1 MEQDSQIINLDIHGM
16 TCAGCVSSVEKALGK
31 VDGVD
36 LAEVNFA
43 LNRASVHYNPEF
55 ANSSALVSAVEAA
68 GFTAKRL
75 KENEDVPEPSEQS
88 EEEYLKLHSRMK
100 MALGFS
106 VPLVLLAMAPMLG
119 ISLPGWLAPETE
131 PMNYGMIQLLLTLPV
146 LWAGRDFYTK
156 GFATFFRRNPNMD
169 TLVAIGTSAAVGFSL
184 WNLSGMSQNADGLY
198 FETAAVIIALI
209 LLGKSLEAKSRS
221 RASEAISSLLKLR
234 PKEAILVHEGK
245 ESSISIDLVHSGD
258 VLRIRPGS
266 IVPAD
271 GIVVEG
277 SSYVDE
283 SMLTGEAVPVEKTID
298 SEVTGGTLNTNGVL
312 TIRVKRVGAETTLSG
327 IIRLVENA
335 QLAKAPV
342 ARMAD
347 KVAGVFVPL
356 VLVIAVITGIMWWF
370 SGASANDILSYTVA
384 VLVIA
389 CPCALG
395 LATPIAIM
403 VGTGI
408 GAQHG
413 ILFRSAVA
421 LEAAHRLDTIFLDKT
436 GTLTEGRPK
445 VTKVLTV
452 EGFDKEDLL
461 FYASSAEQG
470 SEHPL
475 GRAIVDEAE
484 KYNFESAE
492 ISGFEAKTGFGVK
505 ATIKGSAVLIGNHSL
520 MQSENII
527 NDITLEIAQQ
537 IPSGSTAVY
546 VAVDGKPAGVIC
558 LADQARPE
566 STQAVSRFRE
576 MGLEVVMLTG
586 DQQNSAEAVAE
597 KTGITS
603 FHSGV
608 LPEEKSKIVKE
619 YQQKGARVGMI
630 GDGINDAPALA
641 QAEVGIS
648 MGSGTDVA
656 LETSEVILMKNDLR
670 HVVTALLLSRATLR
684 NIRQNLFWA
693 FGYNVLGIPVAAGL
707 LVPFGGPALHPML
720 AAAAMAFS
728 SVSVVMNSLRL
739 RNFSF
744 S

>member
-370 SGASANDILSYTVA
+370 SGASANDILT
-384 VLVIA
+384 
-389 CPCALG
+389 
-395 LATPIAIM
+395 
-403 VGTGI
+403 
-408 GAQHG
+408 
-413 ILFRSAVA
+413 R
-421 LEAAHRLDTIFLDKT
+421 
-436 GTLTEGRPK
+436 
-445 VTKVLTV
+445 
-452 EGFDKEDLL
+452 
-461 FYASSAEQG
+461 
-470 SEHPL
+470 
-475 GRAIVDEAE
+475 
-484 KYNFESAE
+484 
-492 ISGFEAKTGFGVK
+492 
-505 ATIKGSAVLIGNHSL
+505 
-520 MQSENII
+520 
-527 NDITLEIAQQ
+527 
-537 IPSGSTAVY
+537 
-546 VAVDGKPAGVIC
+546 
-558 LADQARPE
+558 
-566 STQAVSRFRE
+566 
-576 MGLEVVMLTG
+576 
-586 DQQNSAEAVAE
+586 
-597 KTGITS
+597 
-603 FHSGV
+603 
-608 LPEEKSKIVKE
+608 
-619 YQQKGARVGMI
+619 
-630 GDGINDAPALA
+630 
-641 QAEVGIS
+641 
-648 MGSGTDVA
+648 
-656 LETSEVILMKNDLR
+656 
-670 HVVTALLLSRATLR
+670 
-684 NIRQNLFWA
+684 
-693 FGYNVLGIPVAAGL
+693 
-707 LVPFGGPALHPML
+707 
-720 AAAAMAFS
+720 
-728 SVSVVMNSLRL
+728 
-739 RNFSF
+739 
-744 S
+744 

>member
-413 ILFRSAVA
+413 ILFRNAVA
-421 LEAAHRLDTIFLDKT
+421 LEAAHRLDTLFMDKT

-452 EGFDKEDLL
+452 EGFDKDDLL
-461 FYASSAEQG
+461 LYAASAEQG

-505 ATIKGSAVLIGNHSL
+505 ATINDSEVLIGNHSL

-603 FHSGV
+603 FHTGV